1 MFKGPVGFGR
11 TVNLIMNIL
20 LCAALSFYVL
30 WYNQQL
36 LGPEIPVLTPLA
48 FAVAFAQSMFVGLCF
63 GAVVPGYAWG
73 QGIAAALGIKNQTA
87 AHVVACIVHAFI
99 MVSMISFICGWL
111 ANVQTLGFEGVVA
124 GWFAC
129 WPVVV
134 AMGAVIL
141 ILFMRPAMSFAAK
154 VSGFDP
160 TAAPAE

>member
-11 TVNLIMNIL
+11 FVNLVMNIL

-36 LGPEIPVLTPLA
+36 MPDVPILTPLS
-48 FAVAFAQSMFVGLCF
+48 FAVSFAQSMFVGLCF
-63 GAVVPGYAWG
+63 GAVVPGFAWG
-73 QGIAAALGIKNQTA
+73 QALAAALGIKSETVA
-87 AHVVACIVHAFI
+87 YVVACCVHAFI

-111 ANVQTLGFEGVVA
+111 ANVMTLGIEGVVA
-124 GWFAC
+124 GWLAC

-134 AMGAVIL
+134 GMGAVIL

>member
-11 TVNLIMNIL
+11 FVNLIMNIL
-20 LCAALSFYVL
+20 LCAALSLYVL

-36 LGPEIPVLTPLA
+36 MPDIPVLTPLA

-111 ANVQTLGFEGVVA
+111 ATCRSSASRASSLA
-124 GWFAC
+124 GSPAGPSSSPWAPSSLSSSC
-129 WPVVV
+129 VRPWPSPP
-134 AMGAVIL
+134 
-141 ILFMRPAMSFAAK
+141 R
-154 VSGFDP
+154 
-160 TAAPAE
+160 